1 MANKEIIT
9 VLNGAVKLRQID
21 GGFKTSIDAVLLA
34 AACPAK
40 EGQSILDIGCGV
52 GSAGLCVMS
61 RVQGAALKG
70 IDIQADH
77 VECAIENAAMNKKD
91 AEFECA
97 DVKTYQGALFDHIIC
112 NPPYEDAGAHLISP
126 SDKKATA
133 RGHLEDSI
141 TIDHWVKCAFNNLKS
156 GGSLT
161 IIHKAEKIHKI
172 IVALGKS
179 FGATEIIPLWPKQG
193 KEAKRVIIRTI
204 KHRKTLARI
213 SPGLVLHNE
222 DGTYTSLTQK
232 ILRGGEA
239 LE

>member
-1 MANKEIIT
+1 MSKKDIIT
-9 VLNGAVKLRQID
+9 VLNGAVQLRQIE

-40 EGQSILDIGCGV
+40 TGQSILDLGCGV
-52 GSAGLCVMS
+52 GSAGLCAVQ
-61 RVQGAALKG
+61 RVENSALKG
-70 IDIQADH
+70 IDIQQDH
-77 VECAIENAAMNKKD
+77 VECARENAALNNQD
-91 AEFECA
+91 AVFECA
-97 DVKTYQGALFDHIIC
+97 DIKSYHGDLFDHVIC
-112 NPPYEDAGAHLISP
+112 NPPYEDAGAHLVSP
-126 SDKKATA
+126 SDKNAKA
-133 RGHLEDSI
+133 RGHLEQNI

-161 IIHKAEKIHKI
+161 IIHKADKIHKI

-204 KHRKTLARI
+204 KHRKTPARI

-222 DGTYTSLTQK
+222 DGTYTNETQR
-232 ILRGGEA
+232 ILRGGEP